1 MIASKVAEFETVHIV
16 IPSKLL
22 LERDKKKFTRFFEIL
37 QINPSYH
44 SDLRFP
50 SDPKSLLLLDE
61 VDVLLNDNPT
71 GFYESL

>member
-22 LERDKKKFTRFFEIL
+22 LERDKKKFARFFEIL